1 VTTDQVA
8 TCTLTTLA
16 PGDVAQLVLY
26 ATANGAT
33 SDAVLVEVADGSG
46 ADAAVIT
53 SSVSLRIASA
63 GLSVRCQTTGAFSV
77 AEVGAP
83 LLGCDLTTE
92 SCRTAM
98 NAIGGSALNNNYS
111 MRALTDSDG
120 NPIDSV
126 AT

>member
-1 VTTDQVA
+1 MRYQTTD
-8 TCTLTTLA
+8 
-16 PGDVAQLVLY
+16 
-26 ATANGAT
+26 
-33 SDAVLVEVADGSG
+33 
-46 ADAAVIT
+46 
-53 SSVSLRIASA
+53 AS
-63 GLSVRCQTTGAFSV
+63 SV
-77 AEVGAP
+77 AEIGAL